1 LLNFKSEQPKKLTFK
16 KLYIKQILVVFTF
29 LFSCNC
35 FQQFSAGVKAGGILS
50 NFRFENIKN
59 EKNAF
64 KPSFYIG
71 GFAEYKIGKLSP
83 EIELSYI
90 QGGDNGRFVTDKSVG
105 ENQISAESKY
115 QLNLLSL
122 IVTAKYYLLK
132 KFNV

>member
-1 LLNFKSEQPKKLTFK
+1 MLALICISVLLLKKTINYNKLIYETLLNFKSEQLKNLTFK

-59 EKNAF
+59 EKNTF

-71 GFAEYKIGKLSP
+71 GFAEYK
-83 EIELSYI
+83 
-90 QGGDNGRFVTDKSVG
+90 
-105 ENQISAESKY
+105 SA
-115 QLNLLSL
+115 
-122 IVTAKYYLLK
+122 
-132 KFNV
+132 